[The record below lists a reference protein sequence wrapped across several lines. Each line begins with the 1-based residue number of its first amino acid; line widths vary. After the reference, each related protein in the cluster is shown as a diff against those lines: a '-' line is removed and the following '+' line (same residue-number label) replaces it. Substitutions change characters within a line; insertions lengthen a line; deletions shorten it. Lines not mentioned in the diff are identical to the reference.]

1 MFIYKYDVTVKLNAS
16 SITHVMLRRQ
26 RKELNYLKSC
36 KSNKTLRGTVILMNQ
51 FFKFINVM
59 FTFILMPML
68 ILVKRQLAW
77 AKQVSKAW
85 QAVGGS
91 FDISFKWA
99 AYKLNHAVGSSWIKC
114 ILHDNTE
121 SLQLHKRLILTI
133 LLSSLTIL

>member
-68 ILVKRQLAW
+68 ILVKRQLA
-77 AKQVSKAW
+77 
-85 QAVGGS
+85 
-91 FDISFKWA
+91 
-99 AYKLNHAVGSSWIKC
+99 
-114 ILHDNTE
+114 
-121 SLQLHKRLILTI
+121 
-133 LLSSLTIL
+133 